1 MLFAFAAL
9 LAAGALLFWWRHA
22 PPGGASAGSAYKT
35 LPQAVGVA
43 AVSVGDIPIVDS
55 GLGTVTPLATITVQT
70 QISGLMQ
77 SIGFTEGQIV
87 KKGDFLAQI
96 DPRPYEALLDQARGQ
111 LAHDQGLLAQAQLDE
126 KRYAKLNSQDSIARQ
141 QAEDQHY
148 IMLQYQGTVA
158 SDQGVIQTQ
167 LVNLAFCH
175 ITSPVTGRVGLRQV
189 DAGNYVTPS
198 EPNGLV
204 VVTQLQPISVIFTL
218 PEDDL
223 PQIMQRLGLGVS
235 LPVTVYDRNDTIELG
250 TGKLIAVDTQID
262 TTTGTVK
269 IRAQFPNADNALFP
283 NQFVNARLLVDT
295 HAKVLT
301 VPNAALQTGA
311 PGTFVYVVNA
321 DNTVSVQVVKIGA
334 ATASATE
341 ITSGLTEGERVVIDG
356 ADRLRD
362 GSHVIIPTGAPGK
375 PGQAQHHR
383 HHHQE

>member
-1 MLFAFAAL
+1 
-9 LAAGALLFWWRHA
+9 
-22 PPGGASAGSAYKT
+22 
-35 LPQAVGVA
+35 
-43 AVSVGDIPIVDS
+43 
-55 GLGTVTPLATITVQT
+55 
-70 QISGLMQ
+70 
-77 SIGFTEGQIV
+77 
-87 KKGDFLAQI
+87 
-96 DPRPYEALLDQARGQ
+96 
-111 LAHDQGLLAQAQLDE
+111 
-126 KRYAKLNSQDSIARQ
+126 
-141 QAEDQHY
+141 
-148 IMLQYQGTVA
+148 
-158 SDQGVIQTQ
+158 
-167 LVNLAFCH
+167 
-175 ITSPVTGRVGLRQV
+175 
-189 DAGNYVTPS
+189 
-198 EPNGLV
+198 
-204 VVTQLQPISVIFTL
+204 
-218 PEDDL
+218 
-223 PQIMQRLGLGVS
+223 
-235 LPVTVYDRNDTIELG
+235 VYDRNDTIELG

-383 HHHQE
+383 HHRQE